1 MSSSHL
7 HKEDFGL
14 LIEAGFIAVKQ
25 GSRSAAK
32 KLFEAAYHL
41 EPSKSA
47 SKLGFGYL
55 ALNELQLPISQ
66 KIFETVLKEE
76 PKNALAK
83 VLLGFAFLMERFQLV
98 AGKKKDAILNSIDST
113 SESVKKG
120 ELLIKEALQESL
132 DSSVQNLGLSA
143 LELAAKVNAY
153 LDVPLKK

>member
-1 MSSSHL
+1 MHFTKNSN
-7 HKEDFGL
+7 FR
-14 LIEAGFIAVKQ
+14 FWTIAVLLLL
-25 GSRSAAK
+25 GSIATLNFLDSGKYTVEK
-32 KLFEAAYHL
+32 K
-41 EPSKSA
+41 
-47 SKLGFGYL
+47 
-55 ALNELQLPISQ
+55 SQ

-76 PKNALAK
+76 PKNSLAK